1 MSTNIKFSE
10 RGNDQTIEFDGTASE
25 VCQGC
30 LVNLE
35 HEGTTIT
42 AKVIE
47 CTDGQDWIGE
57 ITDSQDDAVKI
68 GSTVEFEE
76 DNIFRCA
83 A

>member
-1 MSTNIKFSE
+1 MSNNINFSE
-10 RGNDQTIEFDGTASE
+10 RGNDQTIEFDGAASK
-25 VCQGC
+25 VSQGC

-47 CTDGQDWIGE
+47 CTDGQTWIGE
-57 ITDSQDDAVKI
+57 ITDSQDDAVEI

-76 DNIFRCA
+76 GNIFRCA